1 MLNIL
6 YAGCVRV
13 YAHSLSLSMDTLK
26 NTEMSSS
33 VLREA
38 SIDRFT
44 NNIFQE
50 AKDAASVFLL
60 ECEKP
65 FIISFRSNVEDLK
78 VARGLKV
85 I

>member
-6 YAGCVRV
+6 YAGCVRI

-26 NTEMSSS
+26 NTEMSS